1 MNTEQLKERAS
12 NKIEAKLFYALK
24 EVQELQMM
32 EEGIINKF
40 GVPHETVLRM
50 LEAALLELDTLLYI
64 ENLINEDS

>member
-1 MNTEQLKERAS
+1 MKKEQLKERAS

-50 LEAALLELDTLLYI
+50 LEAALMELDTLLYI
-64 ENLINEDS
+64 ESLINEDS

>member
-1 MNTEQLKERAS
+1 MKKEQLKERAS

-50 LEAALLELDTLLYI
+50 LEAALMELDTLLYI
-64 ENLINEDS
+64 ENLASDK